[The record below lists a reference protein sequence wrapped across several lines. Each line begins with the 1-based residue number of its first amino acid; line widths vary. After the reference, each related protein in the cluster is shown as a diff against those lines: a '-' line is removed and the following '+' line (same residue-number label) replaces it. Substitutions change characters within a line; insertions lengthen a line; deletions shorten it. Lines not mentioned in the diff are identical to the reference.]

1 MSLETIKTLVDE
13 LTTLH
18 VTRGVQPSDLIDNLF
33 EDDYV
38 ESSARKTSDG
48 LVFEI
53 TYQEKADESGALGKV
68 TMRYTYDCNRHLVL
82 VEQKL
87 TTKRFSVQWDRA
99 QAVQERILK
108 LESMLLSKLPYAKVA
123 QILSTIP
130 QDYLVL
136 APRLQLV
143 A

>member
-18 VTRGVQPSDLIDNLF
+18 VTRGVQPSELIDNLF

-38 ESSARKTSDG
+38 ESSARKTSHG
-48 LVFEI
+48 LVFEL
-53 TYQEKADESGALGKV
+53 TFLESDEDGSSSKV
-68 TMRYTYDCNRHLVL
+68 QMRYTYDRCRHLVL
-82 VEQKL
+82 VEQKVAA
-87 TTKRFSVQWDRA
+87 KRFTIQWDRA
-99 QAVQERILK
+99 RAVQERLGK
-108 LESMLLSKLPYAKVA
+108 LEAILADKLPRDKVA
-123 QILSTIP
+123 MMLSTMP
-130 QDYLVL
+130 QDFLAL

>member
-48 LVFEI
+48 LIFEI
-53 TYQEKADESGALGKV
+53 TYQEADEEGTLAKV
-68 TMRYTYDCNRHLVL
+68 TMRYTYDRSRHLVL

-87 TTKRFSVQWDRA
+87 TAKRFSIQWDRT
-99 QAVQERILK
+99 QAVQERIAK
-108 LESMLLSKLPYAKVA
+108 LESILSSKLPHAKIA
-123 QILSTIP
+123 QILATIP
-130 QDYLVL
+130 KDYLAL

>member
-18 VTRGVQPSDLIDNLF
+18 VTRGVQPSELIDNLF

-38 ESSARKTSDG
+38 ESSARKTSHG
-48 LVFEI
+48 LVFEL
-53 TYQEKADESGALGKV
+53 TFLESEEDGTSSKV
-68 TMRYTYDCNRHLVL
+68 QMRYTYNRSRHLVL
-82 VEQKL
+82 VEQKVAA
-87 TTKRFSVQWDRA
+87 KRFSIQWDRA
-99 QAVQERILK
+99 RAVQKRLGK
-108 LESMLLSKLPYAKVA
+108 LEALLADKLPRDTVA
-123 QILSTIP
+123 LILSTMP
-130 QDYLVL
+130 QDLLAL